1 MGTKVLIENAKTAW
15 SKYKA
20 AMENQSTS
28 PEALEKAR
36 DEYIDAMLPTVSGIP
51 SFMSRSGHPMFF
63 ELLGE
68 LAAMHE
74 QKNAGY
80 AGRENEDPLANFRV
94 SKRLGVPAWRG
105 CLVRW
110 SDKVERVFNLVAD
123 PENEQVGESLRD
135 TLMDCAAYC
144 LLTIILSSEQDE

>member
-36 DEYIDAMLPTVSGIP
+36 DEYIDAAFPTG
-51 SFMSRSGHPMFF
+51 FMSRSGHRMFY

-80 AGRENEDPLANFRV
+80 AGRKNEDPLANFRA
-94 SKRLGVPAWRG
+94 SERFGIPAWQG

-110 SDKVERVFNLVAD
+110 ADKVERVFNLVAD

-135 TLMDCAAYC
+135 TLMDCSAYC
-144 LLTIILSSEQDE
+144 LLTIILLNEQDE